1 MYHYCTLGFY
11 GKPPIGNISFYDGEV
26 FTLEAAQE
34 TVETL
39 EQYQRELSFAR
50 LLVLRGHKSVQK
62 ATGRFMVKNRS
73 MSSSIPQGK
82 T

>member
-34 TVETL
+34 TVETI
-39 EQYQRELSFAR
+39 EQHQREHPDWIVDTAF
-50 LLVLRGHKSVQK
+50 GPCKSVRAYLQGGNVS
-62 ATGRFMVKNRS
+62 GRILWQLEPVH
-73 MSSSIPQGK
+73 I
-82 T
+82 